1 MTSVI
6 NDRNLKKSINTEIS
20 YSTRGKIANASITKK
35 NKEHIK
41 YSKIP
46 FKVVS
51 TFCRTVL
58 TSTTKS
64 FQVLLPV
71 EPSIPS
77 GHIV

>member
-1 MTSVI
+1 MLV
-6 NDRNLKKSINTEIS
+6 LQ
-20 YSTRGKIANASITKK
+20 K